1 MNIHKMSHEQ
11 QQPILKFNKLF
22 FKDFWQLF
30 KPFWVSKE
38 KNKALG
44 MLILN
49 IGCILIGVWSTVAI
63 NQFNRDFYDALGRF
77 DQAAILHTLGRFALL
92 LAVAILVYGYSSYFS
107 MRITILWQRWLTEHF
122 QKNWLSHHNYYHMQ
136 ITDSGIDNPD
146 QRVSEDLQQFASST
160 LSLFFGLFQSIL
172 TLGSFGYVLWT
183 LSGSFEFSVG
193 SLTLNIPGY
202 LCWAAFLFA
211 VLGTYIIGKMGRKLS
226 GLDYQQQQCN
236 ANFRYGLIRLREN
249 GEQIAIIGGE
259 EAEKNKLDHLFQ
271 HIYNNFIS
279 ISSLQKNL
287 AFFTNGYN
295 ILASI
300 IGILFA
306 LPLYLAKKTQLG
318 GLMQIAGAFGNVIS
332 AFSVF
337 INSFYLL
344 TQWRAV
350 VHRLTE
356 LNQTMQNLQE
366 NKQKTAIILEK
377 TTDFAVEIQNLQITS
392 PQGAI
397 LLNDMN
403 LTFEQGKSYLIC
415 GPSGLGKST
424 LFRAIAGAWYYG
436 SGMIRIHQDA
446 LVLFLPQKPYL
457 PSGSLQDILAYPNP
471 NTFSDTQLQSILQQ
485 CLLDKYLT
493 QLNTATNWSQIL
505 SLGEQQ
511 LLSFGRILLHK
522 PDIIFMDEATSALD
536 EAKEAHVY
544 ATIRNALPQT
554 TIISV
559 GHRSSLHQFHDEVI
573 VLALPVLEQTQYPNL
588 DGASATV
595 LLS

>member
-1 MNIHKMSHEQ
+1 MSIQ
-11 QQPILKFNKLF
+11 QTPHTQPLLKFNKLF
-22 FKDFWQLF
+22 FTEFWRLL
-30 KPFWVSKE
+30 KPFWVSKD

-49 IGCILIGVWSTVAI
+49 ILCVLIGVWSTVAL

-77 DQAAILHTLGRFALL
+77 DQTAILHTLGQFAVL
-92 LAVAILVYGYSSYFS
+92 LAIAILVYGYSSYFNL
-107 MRITILWQRWLTEHF
+107 RITLLWQRWLTEHF
-122 QKNWLSHHNYYHMQ
+122 QQNWLAHHNYYHMQ
-136 ITDSGIDNPD
+136 IAGSGIDNPD
-146 QRVSEDLQQFASST
+146 QRVSEDLQQFASAT
-160 LSLFFGLFQSIL
+160 LNLFFGLFQSVL
-172 TLGSFGYVLWT
+172 TLCSFGYVLWT
-183 LSGSFEFSVG
+183 LSGSFEFSLG
-193 SLTLNIPGY
+193 SITLSIPGY

-211 VLGTYIIGKMGRKLS
+211 VVGTYIIGKMGKKLS

-236 ANFRYGLIRLREN
+236 ANFRYSLIRLREH

-259 EAEKNKLDHLFQ
+259 DAEKNRLDHLFL
-271 HIYNNFIS
+271 HIYNNFLS

-295 ILASI
+295 ILAGI

-350 VHRLTE
+350 IHRLTE
-356 LNQTMQNLQE
+356 LNQTMQDLQE

-377 TTDFAVEIQNLQITS
+377 TSDYAVEIQNLQITS
-392 PQGAI
+392 PQGFV
-397 LLNDMN
+397 LLNDLN
-403 LTFEQGKSYLIC
+403 LSFEQGKSYLLC

-436 SGMIRIHQDA
+436 SGLIRIHHA
-446 LVLFLPQKPYL
+446 ASVLFLPQKPYL
-457 PSGSLQDILAYPNP
+457 PLGSLKETLTYPNP
-471 NTFSDTQLQSILQQ
+471 NTFSDKHLQSILKSCQ
-485 CLLDKYLT
+485 LDKYLE
-493 QLNTATNWSQIL
+493 QLNLVANWSQIL

-522 PDIIFMDEATSALD
+522 PDIIFLDEATSALD
-536 EAKEAHVY
+536 ETKEMHVY
-544 ATIRNALPQT
+544 ATIRNAFPLI

-559 GHRSSLHQFHDEVI
+559 GHRGSLHQLHDDIIDLSIPNEDELDRLSEVI
-573 VLALPVLEQTQYPNL
+573 LGT
-588 DGASATV
+588 
-595 LLS
+595 